1 MKITSKVLLFSLA
14 ASLTFFACKKSK
26 SNNTQTVTTQDR
38 AFISKASLSN
48 TAEVRAGALADSTSD
63 SSVVRAFGQQ
73 MVTDHSTAQTDLKI
87 LGSNLS
93 VAVTD
98 SVDSMHAALIDTLRG
113 LSGRMFDSVYIM
125 NQIKDH
131 QTAITDFQNE
141 INEGN
146 QSDVVGYANKYLP
159 KLQMHL
165 QMADSIASLMKF
177 K

>member
-26 SNNTQTVTTQDR
+26 SNNTQTLSSQDQ

-48 TAEVRAGALADSTSD
+48 TAEIQAGGLADSTSD
-63 SSVVRAFGQQ
+63 TATIRAFGQQ
-73 MVTDHSTAQTDLKI
+73 MVTDHTTAQNDLKT
-87 LGSNLS
+87 LGGNFNVS
-93 VAVTD
+93 VKD
-98 SVDSMHAALIDTLRG
+98 SVDSMHSSLINTLRG

-125 NQIKDH
+125 SQIKDH
-131 QTAITDFQNE
+131 QAAISDFQNE

-146 QSDVVGYANKYLP
+146 QSNVINYANKYLP

-165 QMADSIASLMKF
+165 QMADSIATAMKF

>member
-1 MKITSKVLLFSLA
+1 MKITSKVLLFSIA

-26 SNNTQTVTTQDR
+26 NNNTQTLSTQDQS
-38 AFISKASLSN
+38 FISKASLSN
-48 TAEVRAGALADSTSD
+48 TAEVQAGGLADSTSD
-63 SSVVRAFGQQ
+63 TAMIRAFGQQ
-73 MVTDHSTAQTDLKI
+73 MVTDHTTAQNDLKT

-93 VAVTD
+93 FSVTD
-98 SVDSMHAALIDTLRG
+98 SADAMHTALMDTLRG

-131 QTAITDFQNE
+131 QAAIADFQNE
-141 INEGN
+141 ISEGN
-146 QSDVVGYANKYLP
+146 QSDVINYANKYLP

-165 QMADSIASLMKF
+165 QMADSIATVMNF